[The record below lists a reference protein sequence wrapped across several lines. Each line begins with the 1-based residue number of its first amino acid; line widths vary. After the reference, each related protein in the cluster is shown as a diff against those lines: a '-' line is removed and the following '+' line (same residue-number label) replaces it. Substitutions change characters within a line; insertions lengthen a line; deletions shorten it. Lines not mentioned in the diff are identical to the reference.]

1 VRNTLKEGKTMALVK
16 VLRNGQITVPKGVRK
31 VLGIKEGDVLE
42 VALGKTGVV
51 LKPKALIDK
60 QSILSK
66 KGEKKIKEA
75 LDAYRRG
82 EARSFRDAEDLIKEL
97 NS

>member
-1 VRNTLKEGKTMALVK
+1 
-16 VLRNGQITVPKGVRK
+16 
-31 VLGIKEGDVLE
+31 

-51 LKPKALIDK
+51 LKPKVLIDK